1 MMYDSSSTLRYYY
14 YHRCLEYTQPAFT
27 GINVL
32 AQRGSEGDVL
42 GEVYHQHS
50 MEWNENGKWQSHWK
64 FLYNYI
70 EELLFCA
77 LPSLQNDL
85 IFQLTLMEAGRQTGR
100 QTTKPKAERGMR

>member
-1 MMYDSSSTLRYYY
+1 MMYDSSSTGRYYY

-50 MEWNENGKWQSHWK
+50 MEWNENGKWQFALETFCTIISRN
-64 FLYNYI
+64 LY
-70 EELLFCA
+70 CA

-85 IFQLTLMEAGRQTGR
+85 IFN
-100 QTTKPKAERGMR
+100 

>member
-1 MMYDSSSTLRYYY
+1 MMYDSSSTGRHYY

-50 MEWNENGKWQSHWK
+50 MEWNENGKWQSLWK
-64 FLYNYI
+64 LFVQLYR
-70 EELLFCA
+70 ETLFCA
-77 LPSLQNDL
+77 LPFLQNDL
-85 IFQLTLMEAGRQTGR
+85 IFD
-100 QTTKPKAERGMR
+100 

>member
-14 YHRCLEYTQPAFT
+14 YHRCLEYTLPAFT

-50 MEWNENGKWQSHWK
+50 MEWNENGKWQ
-64 FLYNYI
+64 F
-70 EELLFCA
+70 A
-77 LPSLQNDL
+77 LQNFVQL
-85 IFQLTLMEAGRQTGR
+85 YRETFILRSFIFTE
-100 QTTKPKAERGMR
+100 